1 MQQQL
6 NIVELIEN
14 NPITRL
20 SSSYNSKLLT
30 KIKDAFTE
38 FEQQMFVS
46 SFYCYLNYDKTLDFV
61 INMDDVWKWLG
72 FANKANAKFV
82 LEKNFLENCDYKN
95 LALEPSL
102 SSLEP
107 KKHGGHN
114 KQIIMLNIK
123 TFKSLCLK
131 AQTKKASEIHDYYM
145 KMEEILQETVEEES
159 NELRLQLEQ
168 KENTISDIIQTNEME
183 KLLMTKDKQ
192 KAIEETLVKQFPLNT
207 ECIYVGTIDNTN
219 ETNETLIK
227 FGHTNNLQV
236 RLQDHRKNYDNF
248 ILVDAFK
255 VLNKVE
261 IENLIKSHPKIKK
274 QIRTVA
280 INGKNKTEI
289 IAYNS
294 TNFTINTLTKY
305 IKEIIQSKTY
315 GIDNFNKLLA
325 QNDALTSEL
334 SDCKYQ
340 LEECKT
346 LIDEQTLEIHN
357 LKELLKTQKTTLQAI
372 SMENQSVFQNAL
384 IPEDELTQKFNQF
397 VSTMCIVRNDV
408 EESSTNME
416 GAYRIWSKIKPK
428 KETFHALKN
437 YLDVRF
443 KPTRISKQDKD
454 QVVHGYIGVKLIP
467 IEYTKKYVGNDVE
480 TFLFQVCK
488 FSPNGKIL
496 NSTLLSE
503 YQRWKK
509 SVDKNCSDNDMSE
522 LKKYLNDCEHTLKAT
537 VWTEHGSNEG
547 YYGISLK
554 QDEYK
559 HKTTSST
566 GKMVEKVEVKTG
578 IVLATWTTIAK
589 AADAEHISSAKMS
602 RSIKNKTIFN
612 DYCYAVKET

>member
-1 MQQQL
+1 MYSMQQEL

-20 SSSYNSKLLT
+20 SSTYNSKLLN
-30 KIKDAFTE
+30 KIKDTFTE

-61 INMDDVWKWLG
+61 IDLDYVWKWLG
-72 FANKANAKFV
+72 FNQKVKTVAL
-82 LEKNFLENCDYKN
+82 LEKHFELNTDYIN
-95 LALEPSL
+95 LVNQLVEQDV
-102 SSLEP
+102 
-107 KKHGGHN
+107 KQHGGQN
-114 KQIIMLNIK
+114 IKKIFLNIK

-145 KMEEILQETVEEES
+145 KMEEILQETVDEET
-159 NELRLQLEQ
+159 NELRLQLEH
-168 KENTISDIIQTNEME
+168 KNEIILEKDI
-183 KLLMTKDKQ
+183 LLQCSTKDKQ

-289 IAYNS
+289 IAYNT

-315 GIDNFNKLLA
+315 GIDNFNKLLV
-325 QNDALTSEL
+325 QNDTLNAEL
-334 SDCKYQ
+334 SERTYQ
-340 LEECKT
+340 LEQHKM
-346 LIDEQTLEIHN
+346 LINEQTLEIHN
-357 LKELLKTQKTTLQAI
+357 LKELLKTQTTTLNAI
-372 SMENQSVFQNAL
+372 SVENQSVFQNVL

-397 VSTMCIVRNDV
+397 VSTMCIVRHDV
-408 EESSTNME
+408 EDSSTNME
-416 GAYRIWSKIKPK
+416 GAYRIWSKVKPK

-443 KPTRISKQDKD
+443 KPARISKQDKD

-496 NSTLLSE
+496 NSILISE

-509 SVDKNCSDNDMSE
+509 SVNKDSSDNDMSD
-522 LKKYLNDCEHTLKAT
+522 LKKYLNECEYVLKAT
-537 VWTEHGSNEG
+537 VWSEHGSNEG

-566 GKMVEKVEVKTG
+566 GKVVEKVEVKTG
-578 IVLATWTTIAK
+578 IVLATWSTIAK
-589 AADAEHISSAKMS
+589 AADAENISTAKMS

-612 DYCYAVKET
+612 DYCYAVKEM